1 MRIDRNEFVEE
12 MMLRESIQKAIL
24 FVENKRNKK
33 FKKNK
38 LNEAKLRGVIR
49 KILKEESE
57 GPTPHSSTG
66 INVLE
71 DLLKKIVPVVETD
84 YKQLTSSP
92 EQRNS
97 YRSHIVNAIQNA
109 LAPSKVMSGDEG
121 GVEDLNEVIEFEVDD
136 ASGDS
141 EELDD
146 AQFIDISGKEGA
158 QDEFGIEGEDQTGR
172 NFAEKTFQ
180 KIETQILDAYAL
192 LSADEDREVFYDY
205 LITNVKLY
213 FDKFEDELAS
223 VLPEPTNAEYEEEK
237 DEQDADNE
245 EGVEASDDAGEDAGE
260 DSLEG
265 EEEEDLGGDEEIE
278 L

>member
-1 MRIDRNEFVEE
+1 MRIDRNEFIEE
-12 MMLRESIQKAIL
+12 MLLRENIKKAISL
-24 FVENKRNKK
+24 VEKKRRVLNKPS
-33 FKKNK
+33 
-38 LNEAKLRGVIR
+38 LNEINLRNLVRKLLTEAGPD
-49 KILKEESE
+49 E

-71 DLLKKIVPVVETD
+71 DLLKKIVPVLEDD

-97 YRSHIVNAIQNA
+97 YRSHIVNAIQNS
-109 LAPSKVMSGDEG
+109 LAPSKVMTGDANIEQ
-121 GVEDLNEVIEFEVDD
+121 DLNEVVEFEVEDD
-136 ASGDS
+136 IEG

-146 AQFIDISGKEGA
+146 GQFIDISGKEGT
-158 QDEFGIEGEDQTGR
+158 QDEFGIKGQDQTGR

-180 KIETQILDAYAL
+180 KVETQILDAYAL

-213 FDKFEDELAS
+213 FDKFEDELVA
-223 VLPEPTNAEYEEEK
+223 VLPEPTNSEYEAEK
-237 DEQDADNE
+237 DEQESADE
-245 EGVEASDDAGEDAGE
+245 EG
-260 DSLEG
+260 G
-265 EEEEDLGGDEEIE
+265 EEAGDEVDIESDESEELGDEEEIE

>member
-1 MRIDRNEFVEE
+1 MKNMRIDRNEFIEE
-12 MMLRESIQKAIL
+12 MLLRENIKKAISL
-24 FVENKRNKK
+24 VEKKRRVLNKPS
-33 FKKNK
+33 
-38 LNEAKLRGVIR
+38 LNEINLRNLVRKLLTEAGPD
-49 KILKEESE
+49 E

-71 DLLKKIVPVVETD
+71 DLLKKIVPVLEDD

-97 YRSHIVNAIQNA
+97 YRSHIVNAIQNS
-109 LAPSKVMSGDEG
+109 LAPSKVMTGDANIEQ
-121 GVEDLNEVIEFEVDD
+121 DLNEVVEFEVEDD
-136 ASGDS
+136 IEG

-146 AQFIDISGKEGA
+146 GQFIDISGKEGT
-158 QDEFGIEGEDQTGR
+158 QDEFGIKGQDQTGR

-180 KIETQILDAYAL
+180 KVETQILDAYAL

-213 FDKFEDELAS
+213 FDKFEDELVA
-223 VLPEPTNAEYEEEK
+223 VLPEPTNSEYEAEK
-237 DEQDADNE
+237 DEQESADE
-245 EGVEASDDAGEDAGE
+245 EG
-260 DSLEG
+260 G
-265 EEEEDLGGDEEIE
+265 EEAGDEVDIESDESEELGDEEEIE

>member
-1 MRIDRNEFVEE
+1 MRIDRNEFIEE
-12 MMLRESIQKAIL
+12 LLLRENIQKAISHI
-24 FVENKRNKK
+24 EKKKSNANKAIRI
-33 FKKNK
+33 
-38 LNEAKLRGVIR
+38 EESKLRKVISR
-49 KILKEESE
+49 LLKEESE

-71 DLLKKIVPVVETD
+71 DLLKKIVPVLETD
-84 YKQLTSSP
+84 YKQLTSDP

-109 LAPSKVMSGDEG
+109 LAPSKMMAGST
-121 GVEDLNEVIEFEVDD
+121 EDLNEVVEFEVSDD
-136 ASGDS
+136 EGGDVES

-146 AQFIDISGKEGA
+146 GQFIDISGNEGA
-158 QDEFGIEGEDQTGR
+158 QDDFGIQGQDQTGR

-180 KIETQILDAYAL
+180 KVETQILDAYAL

-223 VLPEPTNAEYEEEK
+223 VLPEPTNPEYEDEK
-237 DEQDADNE
+237 GEQEADNE
-245 EGVEASDDAGEDAGE
+245 EGLEASEEGSEGEE
-260 DSLEG
+260 SLEG
-265 EEEEDLGGDEEIE
+265 EEDEDLGGDEEIE